1 MHARV
6 THADRP
12 LTKRALAKQHTRQK
26 VLAKA
31 RELFRDRGY
40 AGTTIRDIASEI
52 DMSIGAVF
60 SNFSSKIDLFSAVV
74 AEEYEGY
81 RRVFDTMPADMA
93 LQDRVVSLLAIDYEP
108 DRIALLRCEM
118 ERSWSTEGGAR
129 SCARTDYV
137 HALITELL
145 PSWNATVVVNFTLDV
160 WALHLDLCRMQSAD
174 RLQRFRGG
182 VRRAMRRTS

>member
-6 THADRP
+6 AHADRP

-40 AGTTIRDIASEI
+40 DGTTIRDIASEI
-52 DMSIGAVF
+52 NMSIGAVF
-60 SNFSSKIDLFSAVV
+60 SNFSTKGSLLSAAV
-74 AEEYEGY
+74 AEDYEEY
-81 RRVFDTMPADMA
+81 RRVLDTMPADMKV
-93 LQDRVVSLLAIDYEP
+93 QDIVVAMLAIDYQP

-118 ERSWSTEGGAR
+118 ERSWSTKGGAR

-137 HALITELL
+137 RALITELL
-145 PSWNATVVVNFTLDV
+145 PSWNTNVTANFALDV
-160 WALHLDLCRMQSAD
+160 WALHLDLCRMEGAD
-174 RLQRFRGG
+174 RLQRFRGV